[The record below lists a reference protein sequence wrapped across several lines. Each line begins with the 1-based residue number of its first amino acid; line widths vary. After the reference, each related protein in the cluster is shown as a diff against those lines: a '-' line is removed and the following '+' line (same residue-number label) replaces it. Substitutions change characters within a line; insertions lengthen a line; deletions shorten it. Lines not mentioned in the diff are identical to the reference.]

1 MSLSLILTPVS
12 ENANKLNHGNG
23 SFRQFLNNWNIHLL
37 PFSTLY
43 FLHQAKNHSK
53 MPHATSVTGTKM
65 KRREN
70 EIS

>member
-1 MSLSLILTPVS
+1 MSLSLTLTPVS
-12 ENANKLNHGNG
+12 ENSNKLNHGNG
-23 SFRQFLNNWNIHLL
+23 FFRQFLNNWNSHL

-53 MPHATSVTGTKM
+53 MPHATAVTGTKM
-65 KRREN
+65 KSREN